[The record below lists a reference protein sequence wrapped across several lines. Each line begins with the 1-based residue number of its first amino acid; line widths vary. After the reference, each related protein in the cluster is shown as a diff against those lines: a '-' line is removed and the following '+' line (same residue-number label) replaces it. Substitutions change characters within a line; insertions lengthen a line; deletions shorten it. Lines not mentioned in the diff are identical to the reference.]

1 MTSAIQEVQR
11 FAFINDAYIPE
22 PDSLAPMPVA
32 SPVKSSPKKK
42 GGHKRKQSE
51 NNTLSSPK
59 PVAPKRK
66 KKSASKTAIFDIDDD
81 KEVAEPP
88 PQSITAHLHLKTS
101 VEVVNRT
108 RGKSVTSTSTKFTQ
122 CPSFIFTVKDN
133 FDTFIDAV
141 AEAAQTVSWHLTT
154 SCLCWRFET
163 PANLQPK
170 LLTNEVGYTAMIN
183 AVKAHR
189 KDQSVFL
196 YIPQP
201 VFNEQVR
208 CFKYNFIY

>member
-1 MTSAIQEVQR
+1 MTPAIQEVQR
-11 FAFINDAYIPE
+11 FTFINDAYIPE
-22 PDSLAPMPVA
+22 PDLLAPTPVA
-32 SPVKSSPKKK
+32 SPVKSSPMKK
-42 GGHKRKQSE
+42 GGRKRKQSE
-51 NNTLSSPK
+51 NDTLSSPK

-88 PQSITAHLHLKTS
+88 QSITAHLHLKTS
-101 VEVVNRT
+101 IEVVNCT

-122 CPSFIFTVKDN
+122 CPPFIFMVKDN

-154 SCLCWRFET
+154 SRLRWCFET
-163 PANLQPK
+163 PANLQLK

-183 AVKAHR
+183 AVKARR

-201 VFNEQVR
+201 VSNEQVR
-208 CFKYNFIY
+208 CLKYNFIY